1 MNPKNIIE
9 SLGKRSTE
17 SYGRAGVD
25 SLLVTI
31 LSHEIGLLLLLGTKM
46 GETAIFKRRT
56 QGKRGKCDNFFLS
69 PSRRKHH
76 HNSLRLPEMKMLFNN
91 TEL

>member
-1 MNPKNIIE
+1 MNPKYI
-9 SLGKRSTE
+9 SGFLRKWSTA
-17 SYGRAGVD
+17 SYDRAGVD